1 VLHSDE
7 LAPAHSAAHLSEAH
21 ELIAKSRPAT
31 VGEAAVAQAHLHA
44 APEPLV
50 LHVPSQSS
58 VVAQVAEPLG
68 TPPPPGQ
75 SVEAVAWK

>member
-1 VLHSDE
+1 LHSDP
-7 LAPAHSAAHLSEAH
+7 LAPEHSVAHLFEAH

-31 VGEAAVAQAHLHA
+31 VGEAAVAQAHLQG

-50 LHVPSQSS
+50 LHDPSQVS
-58 VVAQVAEPLG
+58 VAAQVAEPLG

-75 SVEAVAWK
+75 SVDATAWK